1 MKLRI
6 TLRSDSAFGRG
17 DGIAGLVDTEVE
29 HDARTGFPLIKGRT
43 LKGLL
48 VEACA
53 DWMYALQIGSNPAL
67 PTLEASAKKLFGVP
81 GSTLDDMGCLH
92 VGAAQ
97 LPADLRQFIESE
109 NATSPPEKK
118 PYPPP
123 WILESLTTIR
133 HQTAVDPTSGKPKDG
148 SLRSTRVVLR
158 GTFFDAP
165 LHSTEPLGDVD
176 YEVLAA
182 CAAGV
187 KRGGQNRARGLGWLQ
202 VDLLDA
208 PGNPLDAFISRIGG
222 AA

>member
-1 MKLRI
+1 MRLRI

-29 HDARTGFPLIKGRT
+29 HDALTGFPLIKGRT

-53 DWMYALQIGSNPAL
+53 DWMYALYLGENSAL
-67 PTLEASAKKLFGVP
+67 PELEASAAKLFGVP
-81 GSTLDDMGCLH
+81 GSTLEDMGCLH
-92 VGAAQ
+92 VGTAQ
-97 LPADLRQFIESE
+97 LPADLRQFIRSRDRYTP
-109 NATSPPEKK
+109 AQ
-118 PYPPP
+118 
-123 WILESLTTIR
+123 ILESLTTIR

-187 KRGGQNRARGLGWLQ
+187 KRGGQNRTRGLGWLQ
-202 VDLLDA
+202 VDLLDT
-208 PGNPLDAFISRIGG
+208 PGNPLDAFISRIRG